1 MTEHKKLLAILVA
14 SAVLNC
20 IAAIGVMSL
29 VTSRY
34 EGAVHEATASQLG
47 SMLNGYVSDVAWGE
61 YAQKVT
67 VLAGQIAQVAELRDA
82 AGASDAAAAAD
93 VLPEMLRRE
102 AVTSGAVAVT
112 GLALYRPDGT
122 PIAEHAAMPGVVS
135 PADLPARLA
144 GRSGAAALETLRV
157 EWSADGAPRLG
168 IVVPVGGLRVVGY
181 LAVHADPLHAL
192 READARLGLELAF
205 LAAGGGRTLADLDG
219 YALPEGA
226 VPASA
231 TLPILDAEGAPAFD
245 VAVRW
250 DVARSAATMAETR
263 TFSLAVLVAAV
274 ALVGLGTIALVFR
287 LMRRIARA
295 ETDAAEAAMRARAA
309 EEEERRNADDV
320 RAREAAEARRRE
332 MMAMADA
339 LDASV
344 AGVVQAL
351 SSAAAQIEGSAG
363 GLVALAATT
372 TERGR
377 EAGDA
382 SVRASADVQTVASAS
397 EELSLS
403 ISEIGGRVSQASE
416 IAGSAVSE
424 ASAVGDKVRALGE
437 ATARIGDV
445 VELIDAIA
453 AQTNL
458 LALNATIE
466 AARAGEAG
474 KGFAVVAAEVKTLAA
489 QTAKA
494 TEEITGQIG
503 AVQGAAGEVVGAID
517 GISRTIREISGI
529 STQVAATVEQQRA
542 ATAEIARS
550 VAQAAEGAAGIAGNV
565 SEVTDAAAQT
575 TDKAGELRTASGAL
589 TTQAEMLRRE
599 MAAFL
604 DKLRAA

>member
-20 IAAIGVMSL
+20 IAAVGVMSL

-34 EGAVHEATASQLG
+34 EGVVHQATAAQLG
-47 SMLNGYVSDVAWGE
+47 SMLDGYVSDAGSD
-61 YAQKVT
+61 YARQVT
-67 VLAGQIAQVAELRDA
+67 ALTTQIAQAAELRQA
-82 AGASDAAAAAD
+82 AGADDAAAASA

-102 AVTSGAVAVT
+102 AVTSGAVAIS

-122 PIAEHAAMPGVVS
+122 LIAEHATTPGFAS

-144 GRSGAAALETLRV
+144 GRSGATALEALRID
-157 EWSADGAPRLG
+157 WSADGAPRLG

-181 LAVHADPLHAL
+181 LAVHSDPLHAL
-192 READARLGLELAF
+192 RAMDERLGLELAF
-205 LAAGGGRTLADLDG
+205 LAAGGGRLLADFEG
-219 YALPEGA
+219 FSLPEGA

-231 TLPILDAEGAPAFD
+231 TLPIAAADGGTAFD

-250 DVARSAATMAETR
+250 DVATSVATMVQAR
-263 TFSLAVLVAAV
+263 TFSLGLLVAVV
-274 ALVGLGTIALVFR
+274 AAVGLGTIALVFR

-295 ETDAAEAAMRARAA
+295 ESAAAEAALQARLS
-309 EEEERRNADDV
+309 EEEERRSVDEA
-320 RAREAAEARRRE
+320 RAAEAAEARRRE

-351 SSAAAQIEGSAG
+351 SSAAVQIEGSAG
-363 GLVALAATT
+363 GLVDLAATT
-372 TERGR
+372 TDRGR
-377 EAGDA
+377 AAGEA
-382 SVRASADVQTVASAS
+382 SERASADVQTVASAS

-424 ASAVGDKVRALGE
+424 ATAVGDKVRALGE
-437 ATARIGDV
+437 ATARISDV

-503 AVQGAAGEVVGAID
+503 AVQGASGEVVDAID

-542 ATAEIARS
+542 ATSEIARS
-550 VAQAAEGAAGIAGNV
+550 VAQAAQGAVGIAGNV
-565 SEVTDAAAQT
+565 SEVTAAAAQT
-575 TDKAGELRTASGAL
+575 TDKAGELRTASSAL
-589 TTQAEMLRRE
+589 TEQAERLRRE

-604 DKLRAA
+604 GKLRAA